1 MYFTY
6 LANILNEVL
15 HGFAV
20 DYESELGTSRSD
32 LFKLFKKAL
41 ARDHEQSVD
50 VSAFSLEEAQLL
62 LKCSHLC
69 LREIEDWEFRTRFG
83 IPRETAIETNRLLS
97 NYIESQRKN

>member
-6 LANILNEVL
+6 FANILNEVL

-20 DYESELGTSRSD
+20 DCESDLGTSRSS
-32 LFKLFKKAL
+32 LIKLFKKAL

-50 VSAFSLEEAQLL
+50 VSSFSLEEAQFL

-69 LREIEDWEFRTRFG
+69 LKEIEEWEFHTRFG
-83 IPRETAIETNRLLS
+83 IRRETAIEINRLLS
-97 NYIESQRKN
+97 NYIESQSKD